1 MLWWF
6 MEREKVILERL
17 KEAIVSL
24 DIEGVKKACR
34 EAIDAGIPAYKCISE
49 AMAKGLEVVGEKY
62 ERGEYFLADLVVAGE
77 AMKEGIKILE
87 PYLRTGEA
95 ERLGKVVIGTVRGD
109 MHDIGKNIVATL
121 LSGAGFEV
129 IDLGVDVPTEAF
141 VEAVRKHKPHIVGMS
156 ALLTTTMVEMENVI
170 KALEH
175 AGLRNKVKIII
186 GGAPVS
192 KEYAEKIGADAYA
205 KDAVEGVSICKSWVL
220 K

>member
-1 MLWWF
+1 

>member
-1 MLWWF
+1 MWWF